1 MVILV
6 DCSLASANAHCMRT
20 SHHKREKK
28 PHGVKPAS
36 SVLTVCGPLVCQR
49 VQCGAQANS
58 LEFEPALAWRRLH
71 EAVRAA
77 KRALRDEHA
86 DQLAQLM
93 QLYLQVRLPDLSF
106 PAH

>member
-1 MVILV
+1 MF
-6 DCSLASANAHCMRT
+6 
-20 SHHKREKK
+20 
-28 PHGVKPAS
+28 VKS
-36 SVLTVCGPLVCQR
+36 YVCGT
-49 VQCGAQANS
+49 QANS

-93 QLYLQVRLPDLSF
+93 QLYLQVHLPDVPSL
-106 PAH
+106 AH